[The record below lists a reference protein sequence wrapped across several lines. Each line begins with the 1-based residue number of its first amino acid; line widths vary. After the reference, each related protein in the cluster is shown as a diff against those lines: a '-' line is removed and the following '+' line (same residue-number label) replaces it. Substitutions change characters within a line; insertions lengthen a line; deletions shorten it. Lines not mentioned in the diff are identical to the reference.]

1 MENSNTQLDS
11 ERPGDVQIYSPLN
24 RSWIKEA
31 DRKGS
36 EEVEINPPLN
46 W

>member
-31 DRKGS
+31 DCNGS
-36 EEVEINPPLN
+36 EEVEINLPLN